1 MYSFFAHVVEILDRA
16 GWGPGRNAD
25 IDDLVDLLRSC
36 GFVMSAPALD
46 FLREFGFLRLEHEP
60 SIILHGKKS
69 SCWTTFDP
77 TVVATHRDARIADRC
92 SSVVGKSLCP
102 VGVDGFHFTIYM
114 TNEGS
119 LLAGRDASVYRYA
132 ESIQGLLRAMFDGS
146 RPTKIA
152 DWVID

>member
-1 MYSFFAHVVEILDRA
+1 MNSLPADLLDILRCA

-25 IDDLVDLLRSC
+25 IGDLVDLLHSC
-36 GFVMSAPALD
+36 GFVLSAPALD

-60 SIILHGKKS
+60 SIILRGKKS
-69 SCWTTFDP
+69 PCWTTFDP
-77 TVVATHRDARIADRC
+77 TAVATHRDARIADRC

-119 LLAGRDASVYRYA
+119 LLAGRDASVFRYA
-132 ESIQGLLRAMFDGS
+132 ESVQGLLRAMFDGS